1 MPELAA
7 IEYEVRDM
15 KKVLG
20 TLALCMLLLLVA
32 AYGCVRQDENVVR
45 IGAAGPMTGDQS
57 KMGMD
62 LRNSVEL
69 AVREWNERGGV
80 LGKKIVLLSGDDQAD
95 PKQAVSVA
103 NKFINQKAVAI
114 VGHWNSSCSIPA
126 SKFYHDA
133 GLVMITPA
141 TTNPRLTQQGFKNI
155 FRVCGTDD
163 QQGKIAAE
171 FVLATLKPKRV
182 AVIHD
187 KTAYGQGLADY
198 FKKTLG
204 DKVQIVFYDG
214 IIQRDPDYK
223 AVLTAMKDKKPD
235 VYFFGGIY
243 PEAGRLVRQAKE
255 IGLAAPMVTGDG
267 VFDPTFLN
275 IAGKAAEGTY
285 VTFGKDPA
293 GLPTAQAF
301 LDTYKARYGEPGP
314 YSIYAYDSANII
326 LTAIQKTGSTNGA
339 TVTEYISQTVFKGA
353 FGDISF
359 DQNGDVS
366 KAPYVVWQVKGGA
379 FRQVR

>member
-1 MPELAA
+1 MRTVLRTGALFAIILGIAA
-7 IEYEVRDM
+7 
-15 KKVLG
+15 
-20 TLALCMLLLLVA
+20 
-32 AYGCVRQDENVVR
+32 GCVRQDENVVR

-62 LRNSVEL
+62 LKNSVEL
-69 AVREWNERGGV
+69 AVQEWNERGGV
-80 LGKKIVLLSGDDQAD
+80 LGKKIVLLAGDDQAD

-103 NKFINQKAVAI
+103 NKFINQKAAAV

-126 SKFYHDA
+126 SKFYQDA
-133 GLVMITPA
+133 NLVMITPA
-141 TTNPRLTQQGFKNI
+141 TTNPRLTLQGFKHV

-163 QQGKIAAE
+163 QQGKIAAD
-171 FVLATLKPKRV
+171 FVQRTLKPKRV

-198 FKKTLG
+198 FKKALG
-204 DKVQIVFYDG
+204 DKAQVVYYDG

-223 AVLTAMKDKKPD
+223 AVLTAIKEKNPD

-275 IAGKAAEGTY
+275 IAGKAAEGTF
-285 VTFGKDPA
+285 VTFGKDPVGIPA
-293 GLPTAQAF
+293 ATAF
-301 LDTYKARYGEPGP
+301 LKKYKAQYGEPGP
-314 YSIYAYDSANII
+314 YSIYAYDAANII
-326 LTAIQKTGSTNGA
+326 LTAIRETGTTEGA
-339 TVTEYISQTVFKGA
+339 TVAAYISKTSFQGA
-353 FGDISF
+353 FGDIAF
-359 DQNGDVS
+359 DRNGDVK
-366 KAPYVVWQVKGGA
+366 KAPFVVWRVKGGA
-379 FRQVR
+379 FQQVR